1 MRHLLRPTDFTTEEI
16 EELICIAEEIEENPE
31 KFAHVADGKSWR
43 LVFMSQVP
51 VRD

>member
-31 KFAHVADGKSWR
+31 KVAHRNYIKSTK
-43 LVFMSQVP
+43 FNIK
-51 VRD
+51 